1 MLRISLLIRV
11 SANYDLAFEVVCY
24 LKFKAAGVTM
34 MAARFR
40 ILELQEWGSGCGVE
54 GMSGTV
60 STPPPPPKTCFS
72 TCVCRDH
79 EAPKP

>member
-24 LKFKAAGVTM
+24 LKFKVAGFTM
-34 MAARFR
+34 MAGRFR
-40 ILELQEWGSGCGVE
+40 ILELQEWGAGCGVE

-60 STPPPPPKTCFS
+60 STKIQN
-72 TCVCRDH
+72 
-79 EAPKP
+79 PKP